1 MALNAESASV
11 AVTLLQH
18 KSREE
23 SVGGSGAGTSAEVDE
38 VWTVAVV
45 EMEFTVY
52 ELLGTSG

>member
-1 MALNAESASV
+1 MALNAESALV

-23 SVGGSGAGTSAEVDE
+23 SVGGSGAGTSADLDDIWSIVMD
-38 VWTVAVV
+38 